1 MIQTQVT
8 RQGMVVGSIQLDHP
22 PVKVVTVPGRRL
34 DIRHIEAFRSAIE
47 DVFVPDAQVVF
58 DFSGVDK
65 LEGAAIGDILEI
77 KRELD
82 NRNGHLKIAGLCKR
96 IYRMFERL
104 RIHQVFEIYDSVDEV
119 VQSYGYP

>member
-1 MIQTQVT
+1 MIETQVT
-8 RQGMVVGSIQLDHP
+8 RQGMVVGSIQLDNP
-22 PVKVVTVPGRRL
+22 PVRVVTVPGRRL
-34 DIRHIEAFRSAIE
+34 DIQHIDAFRCAIE

-65 LEGAAIGDILEI
+65 LDSAAIGDILGI

-82 NRNGHLKIAGLCKR
+82 NRNGHLKIACLCKR
-96 IYRMFERL
+96 IYRMFETL
-104 RIHQVFEIYDSVDEV
+104 RIHQVFEIYDTVDEA